1 MYCHRLSVYKRLP
14 HFPLLWLYLVY
25 CLRCFHN
32 AICILCLIYLPIY
45 EHAFFRKWP
54 KIILSQV
61 HQKFP
66 VCFLGLCYLTNL
78 ENKGGKKGN
87 CISYDKVPIFTIL
100 SIGKSFNEANI
111 KKEDGSPPS
120 GFGHPNTIGR
130 PIVLLRVHC
139 TTIEVLET
147 LVLFH
152 IYSYNVVSQTL
163 HQVRMIDIFWKV
175 FLLMIPHKK
184 ATKIKRA
191 KSILQFQ
198 WNFQWLGFNNKNY
211 SLHFWWPFAYK

>member
-1 MYCHRLSVYKRLP
+1 MFSQCHMYFVFNLFTYIWACVFQKVTKN
-14 HFPLLWLYLVY
+14 YLVTS
-25 CLRCFHN
+25 
-32 AICILCLIYLPIY
+32 P
-45 EHAFFRKWP
+45 P
-54 KIILSQV
+54 KISCLY
-61 HQKFP
+61 
-66 VCFLGLCYLTNL
+66 LGLCYFTNL

-191 KSILQFQ
+191 KSMLQFQ

-211 SLHFWWPFAYK
+211 SLHFLGPFAYK

>member
-1 MYCHRLSVYKRLP
+1 MFSQCHMYFVFNLFTYIWACVFQKVTKN
-14 HFPLLWLYLVY
+14 YLVTS
-25 CLRCFHN
+25 
-32 AICILCLIYLPIY
+32 P
-45 EHAFFRKWP
+45 P
-54 KIILSQV
+54 KISCLY
-61 HQKFP
+61 
-66 VCFLGLCYLTNL
+66 LGLCYFTNL

-184 ATKIKRA
+184 NNQNK
-191 KSILQFQ
+191 KSKKHASIPMKFSVV
-198 WNFQWLGFNNKNY
+198 GI
-211 SLHFWWPFAYK
+211 